1 MPSPEVMSAPND
13 IIRPGE
19 LVRLA
24 ASIHRIT
31 AFNAG
36 RMTGPGTNTWILGEQ
51 DLAVLDPGPA
61 SRKHIDNLLAKSP
74 GRIRWVLVT
83 HTHADHSPGAALLA
97 RRSGAK
103 IIGPE
108 PPPGARQDQTFTPA
122 HAPRNGEEVELG
134 GLVLK
139 AVHTPGHASN
149 HLCWWMASH
158 GVLFTGDHVMQG
170 STVVIAPPDG
180 NMSDYLASLRR
191 VLELPLKALAPG
203 HGRWIDRPRRE
214 INGLIAH
221 REAREE
227 KVVRALAV
235 LKIAAIPDLLPLV
248 YDDVP
253 QGLHEVAA
261 LSLRAHLD
269 KLEVERKAY
278 READGWRL
286 GGGTRP

>member
-1 MPSPEVMSAPND
+1 MAAPQAV
-13 IIRPGE
+13 IRPGE
-19 LVRLA
+19 LARLA
-24 ASIHRIT
+24 PDIHRLT

-36 RMTGPGTNTWILGEQ
+36 RMTGPGTNSWILGER

-61 SRKHIDNLLAKSP
+61 SRKHIDNLLASSP
-74 GRIRWVLVT
+74 GRIRWVLAT

-97 RRSGAK
+97 ARSGAK

-108 PPPGARQDQTFTPA
+108 PPPGARQDRTFKPA
-122 HAPRNGEEVELG
+122 HAPRDGEEIELG

-149 HLCWWMASH
+149 HLCWWLASR

-180 NMSDYLASLRR
+180 NMADYMASLRR
-191 VLELPLKALAPG
+191 VLELPLQALAPG

-221 REAREE
+221 RRAREG
-227 KVVRALAV
+227 KIVRALAGCGP
-235 LKIAAIPDLLPLV
+235 AAIPDLLPLV

-253 QGLHEVAA
+253 EGLHEVAA
-261 LSLRAHLD
+261 LSLEAHLN
-269 KLEVERKAY
+269 KLEAERKACNG
-278 READGWRL
+278 ADGWRL
-286 GGGTRP
+286 SAARRS